1 MCPGR
6 VAKTG
11 LKIMVSLCSS
21 AGAFPVEKGAESGG
35 SSHLEQA
42 HKPGL
47 WNLCGGFGVESI
59 RGFQPLWRRRPS
71 SESIS
76 VTDHHSDTVLARTV
90 ARTPF
95 QVC

>member
-1 MCPGR
+1 M
-6 VAKTG
+6 G
-11 LKIMVSLCSS
+11 LKILVSLCSS
-21 AGAFPVEKGAESGG
+21 AGACRVENCAESGW
-35 SSHLEQA
+35 SSMEGPSRET

-47 WNLCGGFGVESI
+47 WNLCDGFGVEPDQ
-59 RGFQPLWRRRPS
+59 RFQPLWRRRPS

-90 ARTPF
+90 ARKPL